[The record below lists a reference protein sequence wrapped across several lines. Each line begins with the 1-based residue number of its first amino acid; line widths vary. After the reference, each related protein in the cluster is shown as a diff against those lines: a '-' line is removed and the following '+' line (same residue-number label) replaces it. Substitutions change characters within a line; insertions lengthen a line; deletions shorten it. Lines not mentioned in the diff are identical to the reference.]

1 MDREGEREQLSVG
14 KGDDSEREARRG
26 DVCPPPHSQPHTDT
40 WKSKPVVRPPL
51 LLADANGAVPT
62 GTDARCRV
70 RSSTRVQEACRL
82 MCGRQRYSA
91 RLSET
96 RPAPARNR
104 PPGTMILRCS
114 LRPKE
119 MIGAHGQ
126 PNSSVADARRGKAVS
141 VGFLGCVATRTTRGP
156 NVEPRSRLM
165 GREHADAA

>member
-1 MDREGEREQLSVG
+1 MDREGEREQLSAG
-14 KGDDSEREARRG
+14 EGDDSAREATSG

-104 PPGTMILRCS
+104 PPGTMIPS
-114 LRPKE
+114 
-119 MIGAHGQ
+119 MQ
-126 PNSSVADARRGKAVS
+126 PASEGENW
-141 VGFLGCVATRTTRGP
+141 C
-156 NVEPRSRLM
+156 PRSAQQQRGGCTAWKGSIGGFPRM
-165 GREHADAA
+165 CGDTHHARP